1 MTRRVL
7 LLAPLAACLR
17 ADSEKEVEELIAS
30 AASALSAGKPELF
43 LDAFDP
49 AMPEFA
55 KLRYSVIGLT
65 SQADLSCSIEILSN
79 EGDDGVRKLT
89 LDWILRIDHKD
100 DNPGSGRTA
109 RSGGSFPSIRWTCL
123 RRPRRNQAPARVSY
137 RCSSVANNNPEKY

>member
-7 LLAPLAACLR
+7 LLAPLAACFG
-17 ADSEKEVEELIAS
+17 ADSEKEAADLIAS
-30 AASALSAGKPELF
+30 AASALSAGKPELL

-79 EGDDGVRKLT
+79 EGDDGVRSLT

-100 DNPGSGRTA
+100 GNPGSTRRQKTVKCQVKRIGKKWRIV
-109 RSGGSFPSIRWTCL
+109 SFDPL
-123 RRPRRNQAPARVSY
+123 DLFALPR
-137 RCSSVANNNPEKY
+137 

>member
-55 KLRYSVIGLT
+55 KLRYSVIGLI

-89 LDWILRIDHKD
+89 LDWILRIDNKD
-100 DNPGSGRTA
+100 DNPGSTRRQKTVKCEIRKNGKKWRIVSFDPLDLFAPPTA
-109 RSGGSFPSIRWTCL
+109 
-123 RRPRRNQAPARVSY
+123 
-137 RCSSVANNNPEKY
+137 